1 MNINIGLIDAC
12 ILSIFCILIV
22 FIVLIIVSM
31 SVNLIKILVY
41 KQRNIS
47 KTEYK
52 DNVREQLK
60 ERDNIK
66 FDEIK
71 DESML
76 IAAFVASI
84 DAVDG
89 DDNKTVRVKKIN
101 QIQ

>member
-12 ILSIFCILIV
+12 IISIFCILIV

-41 KQRNIS
+41 RQRNIL

-52 DNVREQLK
+52 DNVREQLR
-60 ERDNIK
+60 ENDNIK

>member
-1 MNINIGLIDAC
+1 MDINIELIDAG

-41 KQRNIS
+41 RQRNIA

-60 ERDNIK
+60 ENDNIK

-71 DESML
+71 DESMM

-89 DDNKTVRVKKIN
+89 DNNKTVKVKKIKR
-101 QIQ
+101 IQ